1 MHQRKQN
8 PSDQPV
14 QRELKRQQQRQAVMQ
29 EDQRFPDAGERG
41 EALNRA
47 LDMQAR
53 QFKEIQRRQ
62 GQ

>member
-1 MHQRKQN
+1 MQQRKQ
-8 PSDQPV
+8 SQPERPISR
-14 QRELKRQQQRQAVMQ
+14 QQSHQQQRQAARQ
-29 EDQRFPDAGERG
+29 ENHKFASVDRG

-53 QFKEIQRRQ
+53 QLKEIQRRQ